1 MIETNLRSWWWYLWT
16 PIFVGRGVLKIEEAA
31 TSDETMNVWQ
41 EFL

>member
-1 MIETNLRSWWWYLWT
+1 MVVVSLD